1 MASIIK
7 LMPLLLAGSVL
18 AVPSRRSTIRSSRPA
33 SLTNVTIP
41 GIAATDYT
49 TDNWAGAIIEN
60 TDVTTVTGT
69 FEVPAI
75 DLPAGGDTATAYCGC
90 AWVGIDGFTNDCD
103 GGLMQAG
110 IDWCIQDG
118 DVSYSAWSEY
128 WPAEAQVGWDIA
140 ISQGDL
146 ITVTI
151 DTSSTT
157 SGTAT
162 LENTSTGQTVTRT
175 WSGMSPALCLATAE
189 WIVEDYTVNGGE
201 VAFADFNQVYWADT
215 DATVDGASWG
225 ASPSNIIDLVEGSD
239 VLATAYLDG
248 NNVIINYGTGY

>member
-1 MASIIK
+1 MASINK
-7 LMPLLLAGSVL
+7 LMPLLLAGP
-18 AVPSRRSTIRSSRPA
+18 AVALSLRRSTTGTSRPTV
-33 SLTNVTIP
+33 LTNVTLP

-49 TDNWAGAIIEN
+49 TENWAGAIIEN
-60 TDVTTVTGT
+60 SDVTTVTGT

-75 DLPAGGDTATAYCGC
+75 DMPSGGDSSTSYCGC
-90 AWVGIDGFTNDCD
+90 AWVGIDGFENDCD

-110 IDWCIQDG
+110 IDWCIQNG
-118 DVSYSAWSEY
+118 AVSYSAWSEY

-162 LENTSTGQTVTRT
+162 LENTSTGQSVSRT
-175 WSGMSPALCLATAE
+175 WSGMSPALCRVTAE
-189 WIVEDYTVNGGE
+189 WVVEDYSVNN
-201 VAFADFNQVYWADT
+201 ALAPFADFNQVYWADT
-215 DATVDGASWG
+215 DATVNGASWG
-225 ASPSNIIDLVEGSD
+225 ASPSNILDMVQGSD
-239 VLATAYLDG
+239 VLATAYLSG